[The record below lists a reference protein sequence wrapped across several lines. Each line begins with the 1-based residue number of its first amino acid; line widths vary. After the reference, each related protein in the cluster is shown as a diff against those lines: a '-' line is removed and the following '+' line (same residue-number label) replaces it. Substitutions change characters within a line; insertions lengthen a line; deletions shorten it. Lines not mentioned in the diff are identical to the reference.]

1 MSANLVSGE
10 GRRRRLR
17 ADTNG
22 PAVFIRI
29 PGKFRGPLRVGTDVL
44 RRFWQR
50 RCGYAHGRAPLMIEV
65 RGLTKRY
72 GSTLAV
78 DDLSFDVLPGRVTG
92 FLGPNGAGKSTTM
105 RMILGLDHPSSGTV
119 RVLGKPY
126 AQCRRPL
133 YEVGAVLESRA
144 VHGDAARSTTC
155 SASRRATASG
165 APGSRRR
172 SPSSD
177 CRMWDADEPVAC
189 RSA

>member
-17 ADTNG
+17 ADTDG
-22 PAVFIRI
+22 PAVCIRT

-78 DDLSFDVLPGRVTG
+78 DGLSFDVLPGRVTG
-92 FLGPNGAGKSTTM
+92 FLGPNGAGKSTTL
-105 RMILGLDHPSSGTV
+105 RMVMGLDNPTKGTV
-119 RVLGKPY
+119 TISGRPY
-126 AQCRRPL
+126 GSLRRPL
-133 YEVGAVLESRA
+133 FEVGALLEAKAIHEGR
-144 VHGDAARSTTC
+144 
-155 SASRRATASG
+155 TAYNHLL
-165 APGSRRR
+165 
-172 SPSSD
+172 
-177 CRMWDADEPVAC
+177 CI
-189 RSA
+189 